1 MPSDLA
7 IARAETAWHRDTTR
21 ALAVDQQLR
30 DAFAEILDTE
40 AQLALDAVHQDFHR
54 TIHEAIVTRI
64 TDALRDALS
73 PTGQELLTD
82 KARILIA
89 NQAACKI
96 MAEVVL
102 ITKKDP

>member
-7 IARAETAWHRDTTR
+7 LARAETAWHKTETR
-21 ALAVDQQLR
+21 AIAMDPKLR

-40 AQLALDAVHQDFHR
+40 AQLALDQVHQDFHK
-54 TIHEAIVTRI
+54 TIHEGIVIRI
-64 TDALRDALS
+64 CDALRDALT
-73 PTGQELLTD
+73 PTGQALLTD

-96 MAEVVL
+96 MAEVVM
-102 ITKKDP
+102 IARKD